1 MKYINW
7 IVSIWKCTI
16 RATNHLSWHSCT
28 YFHHLPVAYT
38 LGQVCTSLS
47 HYSSFYFQV
56 VKLFDLPFLKHLML
70 WVLELFEMHSFHL
83 CSFTCFCTRSSVH
96 TWHQLKI
103 IFKDLTQ
110 VYSVWLFFGVWF
122 LCCHYWPVLSEMN
135 GCFIMVFLLN
145 GIRSGN
151 VGSGKCGCGLWEA
164 CKCQLKLYSAISP
177 KVWLPQALDP
187 ALSNVLGPSCAGFTA
202 ETSLSPTKTSR
213 NQVKPTGREHWLPQ
227 RLVGIN

>member
-1 MKYINW
+1 MASQTYLWLSRSNIANVKYINW
-7 IVSIWKCTI
+7 IVSMGKCTI
-16 RATNHLSWHSCT
+16 RATNHLSWQSCT

-56 VKLFDLPFLKHLML
+56 VKLFDLPFLEHLML

-110 VYSVWLFFGVWF
+110 VYSVWLFFWSLVSWLSLLASSVWNEW
-122 LCCHYWPVLSEMN
+122 LLYWWFSYWV
-135 GCFIMVFLLN
+135 V
-145 GIRSGN
+145 
-151 VGSGKCGCGLWEA
+151 
-164 CKCQLKLYSAISP
+164 
-177 KVWLPQALDP
+177 
-187 ALSNVLGPSCAGFTA
+187 
-202 ETSLSPTKTSR
+202 
-213 NQVKPTGREHWLPQ
+213 
-227 RLVGIN
+227 